1 MKENRFQRILRE
13 GGSPAGHM
21 IMEFST
27 RGIAKI
33 LEAAG
38 LDFVVI
44 DMEHTG
50 FDTEQIADLVAWLK
64 ATDITPF
71 VRVPQGLYHFLART
85 MDAGALGV
93 MVGNVETGEQAK
105 SIVDAV
111 KFAPLGKRGLG
122 LGTAHNDYIQPDP
135 LTYFDY
141 ANRNTTVICQIES
154 ETGLA
159 NLDAIAAT
167 KGVDILW
174 VGHFD
179 LTQTMGIPAKFS
191 DPRFTGALRQVV
203 AAANRHGKLAAI
215 QPGNF
220 QQAEEWFGIGF
231 HFLSW
236 KTDITVYRDALKKE
250 IADLRKLTTTAR
262 PHSDSAAR

>member
-1 MKENRFQRILRE
+1 MKENRFQRILHE
-13 GGSPAGHM
+13 GRIPVGHM
-21 IMEFST
+21 IMEFGT

-38 LDFVVI
+38 VDFVVI

-50 FDTEQIADLVAWLK
+50 FDTERIGDLMAWFK
-64 ATDITPF
+64 ATPVAPF
-71 VRVPQGLYHFLART
+71 VRVPQGFYHFLART

-93 MVGNVETGEQAK
+93 MVANVETGEQARR
-105 SIVDAV
+105 IVDAV

-135 LTYFDY
+135 LSYFDY

-154 ETGLA
+154 ETGLE
-159 NLDAIAAT
+159 NLDGIAST
-167 KGVDILW
+167 PGVDILW

-179 LTQTMGIPAKFS
+179 LTQSMGIPASFS
-191 DPRFTGALRQVV
+191 DPRFTDALKQVV

-215 QPGNF
+215 QPGSF
-220 QQAEEWFGIGF
+220 QQAEEWFRIGF

-236 KTDITVYRDALKKE
+236 KTDITVYRDALKRDIE
-250 IADLRKLTTTAR
+250 DLRKLTATIR
-262 PHSDSAAR
+262 PRSDSAVG